1 MFDNKNVGRRKFLTT
16 SGTAIAGGVAL
27 SSMASNAEAAESFDL
42 SNDFE
47 PIQSYVGGSTKDG
60 MYVDVDYDLY
70 RPYSDT
76 GLDRDGVRVG
86 RAVIEIGAEGP
97 SHNYAEIKMDGKNSA
112 GILEDDSGQLAV
124 GPYSTIGS
132 TTYTIGFSATGGGSV
147 SAGTDTSVSIEASNT
162 VSNSKSDSESDLDIN
177 NFTEPSNEL
186 FRNVYDFN
194 SDLQNQFVS
203 IDATAAFNV
212 DGVAE
217 WDDCID
223 FTWEVD
229 TTEST
234 VNDTIT
240 YSHVEGDLS

>member
-1 MFDNKNVGRRKFLTT
+1 MFDKKNVGRRKFLTT
-16 SGTAIAGGVAL
+16 SGTALAGGVAL
-27 SSMASNAEAAESFDL
+27 SSMASNAKAAESFDL
-42 SNDFE
+42 DTDFE
-47 PIQSYVGGSTKDG
+47 EIKAYYGGSTKDG
-60 MYVDVDYDLY
+60 MYVDVDYNVY
-70 RPYSDT
+70 RPNSDT

-86 RAVIEIGAEGP
+86 RAVVEIGAEGP
-97 SHNYAEIKMDGKNSA
+97 SHNYAEIKMDGFNGA
-112 GILEDDSGQLAV
+112 HILEDDNGQLAI

-147 SAGTDTSVSIEASNT
+147 SFGTDTSVSIEASNT

-177 NFTEPSNEL
+177 NYTEPSNEL

-194 SDLQNQFVS
+194 SDLRDQFVS

-212 DGVAE
+212 NDVAE

-234 VNDTIT
+234 VSDTIT